1 MLGYPQSSYDLLSI
15 ARLGFHNKNVISKCV
30 QVCPF
35 CCTPND
41 RCKAT
46 PACARSLI
54 DHKRKSVPR
63 TDAVNSPRETKPI
76 EKKHKQPE
84 HTIISAKKIAA
95 DHLSRSLELEAVSDN
110 GSFITADQ
118 FTEIEPTPPSD

>member
-1 MLGYPQSSYDLLSI
+1 MLVYPQSSYDLLSI
-15 ARLGFHNKNVISKCV
+15 DRLGFHSKNVISKCV
-30 QVCPF
+30 QIWPLR
-35 CCTPND
+35 CTPNE

-46 PACARSLI
+46 PACDRSLI
-54 DHKRKSVPR
+54 DHKRKSVPS

-76 EKKHKQPE
+76 EKKQKQPK
-84 HTIISAKKIAA
+84 HTIINAKKIAA

-118 FTEIEPTPPSD
+118 FTESEPTPPSD